1 MPLRAAPL
9 RAVPLRAVPQLE
21 ASCERTPFCVQDAAP
36 DFSVFGGADGG
47 GCMSDEAEDNI
58 DDEDDFVIID

>member
-1 MPLRAAPL
+1 MPRRATLRHFAL
-9 RAVPLRAVPQLE
+9 QLE

-36 DFSVFGGADGG
+36 DFGMFGGADGG
-47 GCMSDEAEDNI
+47 GCMSDEAEDNV